1 MPAVACGTKTCSSP
15 SPYGRTKSAHSRVRS
30 CTASR
35 APVWTWKVSLRIDAA
50 GQPLL
55 DPLDLARSAAPC
67 RGPARRSALST
78 SPTRGEV
85 SATVITACF
94 TTAITSS
101 HSPSML
107 VNIALVSVGSPD
119 SRMTRTA
126 SATDSLT
133 PPVSSPPEGLMLI
146 ATSMA
151 PR

>member
-1 MPAVACGTKTCSSP
+1 MA
-15 SPYGRTKSAHSRVRS
+15 
-30 CTASR
+30 
-35 APVWTWKVSLRIDAA
+35 
-50 GQPLL
+50 
-55 DPLDLARSAAPC
+55 
-67 RGPARRSALST
+67 ARRSALST

-85 SATVITACF
+85 SATANTARF

-107 VNIALVSVGSPD
+107 VNIALVSHGSPD
-119 SRMTRTA
+119 SRITRTA
-126 SATDSLT
+126 SATEPLT